1 MRLVFKLLLVLLAG
15 FAGVMWLAELGGSV
29 EIRHG
34 DLWIGL
40 PLAAALLALV
50 AGFVLLHGF
59 LRLWAW
65 LLAWPDRRRLRLER
79 QHRTEGDLALTRAL
93 VALAAGRAEQARI
106 EVTRARRLV
115 GDTPQLLLL
124 AAEAARAE
132 GDEPAAALA
141 FEALAGQPEARFLG
155 LRGLL
160 RQAEARGDWDAA
172 REIAAE
178 AQAAEPEADWLR
190 AERSEVARR
199 RQDWSEALALS
210 GADAPRAALSLAASL
225 QESDPV
231 RAAEL
236 ERQAFLA
243 EPGFTPGVLAHAHR
257 LLDGGHPRRAR
268 GVLQQGWNAAPHP
281 GIAEILLG
289 LDADR
294 IRRLRLVDELTRQTL
309 VHPESRLLRA
319 RVALDAGLTGRA
331 RHELTLWRE
340 TGQADR
346 RCYALL
352 SEVER
357 AEHGPDAAREREAGW
372 LREASAAP
380 VPPVWRCGHCGAEH
394 NDWKPLCQ
402 ACGTAG
408 AIVWSGAARSAGAA
422 R

>member
-1 MRLVFKLLLVLLAG
+1 MRLVLKLLLVLLAG
-15 FAGVMWLAELGGSV
+15 FAGVMGLMELGGSV

-40 PLAAALLALV
+40 PLAAAILLLV
-50 AGFVLLHGF
+50 AGFLLLHGL
-59 LRLWAW
+59 LRLWSW
-65 LLAWPDRRRLRLER
+65 LLAWPARRRLRLER
-79 QHRTEGDLALTRAL
+79 QDRTEGELALTRAL
-93 VALAAGRAEQARI
+93 VALAAGRAEAARI
-106 EVTRARRLV
+106 EVARARRLV
-115 GDTPQLLLL
+115 GDNPQLLLL

-132 GDEPAAALA
+132 GDEPAATEA
-141 FEALAGQPEARFLG
+141 FEALAAWPEARFLG

-178 AQAAEPEADWLR
+178 AQSAEPSAEWLR

-199 RQDWSEALALS
+199 RQDWGEALALS
-210 GADAPRAALSLAASL
+210 GKDAPRAALSLAAAL
-225 QESDPV
+225 QEKDPL

-243 EPGFTPGVLAHAHR
+243 EPGFAPGVLAHASR
-257 LLDGGHPRRAR
+257 LLDTGHPRRAR

-281 GIAEILLG
+281 GIAELLLG
-289 LDADR
+289 LDTDR
-294 IRRLRLVDELTRQTL
+294 IRRVRLVEELTRNTPA
-309 VHPESRLLRA
+309 HPESRLLRA
-319 RVALDAGLTGRA
+319 RIAFEAGLTGRA

-352 SEVER
+352 GEVER

-372 LREASAAP
+372 LREAAAAP
-380 VPPVWRCGHCGAEH
+380 VEPVWRCGHCGAEH
-394 NDWKPLCQ
+394 SEWKPLCG

-408 AIVWSGAARSAGAA
+408 AITWSGAAR
-422 R
+422 

>member
-1 MRLVFKLLLVLLAG
+1 MRLVAKLLLVLLAG

-40 PLAAALLALV
+40 PLAAAILAL
-50 AGFVLLHGF
+50 ATGFLLLHGL
-59 LRLWAW
+59 LRVWAW

-79 QHRTEGDLALTRAL
+79 QNRAVGDLVLTRAL
-93 VALAAGRAEQARI
+93 VALAAGRTEAARL
-106 EVTRARRLV
+106 EVTRARRLA

-132 GDEPAAALA
+132 GDEPAATLA
-141 FEALAGQPEARFLG
+141 FEALAALPDARFLG

-178 AQAAEPEADWLR
+178 AQGAEPAAEWLR

-199 RQDWSEALALS
+199 RQDWGEALALS
-210 GADAPRAALSLAASL
+210 NADGPRAALSLAAAL
-225 QESDPV
+225 QEKDPV
-231 RAAEL
+231 RAAEF

-243 EPGFTPGVLAHAHR
+243 EPGFTPGVLAHALR
-257 LLDGGHPRRAR
+257 LVDSGNLRRAR

-281 GIAEILLG
+281 GIADALL
-289 LDADR
+289 AQETDR
-294 IRRLRLVDELTRQTL
+294 IRRVRLVDELTRQTIA
-309 VHPESRLLRA
+309 HPEARLLRA

-352 SEVER
+352 GEVER

-372 LREASAAP
+372 LRELAEAP
-380 VPPVWRCGHCGAEH
+380 VEPVWRCGHCGTEH
-394 NDWKPLCQ
+394 SEWKPLCG

-408 AIVWSGAARSAGAA
+408 AITWSGAAR
-422 R
+422 

>member
-1 MRLVFKLLLVLLAG
+1 MRLVFKLLLVVLAG
-15 FAGVMWLAELGGSV
+15 FAGVMWLAGLGGSV

-34 DLWIGL
+34 DLWLGM
-40 PLAAALLALV
+40 PLAAALAALV
-50 AGFVLLHGF
+50 LAFALLHGV

-65 LLAWPDRRRLRLER
+65 LLGWPQRRRLRLEFQR
-79 QHRTEGDLALTRAL
+79 RAEADQALTRAL
-93 VALAAGRAEQARI
+93 VALAAGRAEQARL
-106 EVTRARRLV
+106 EVTRARRLA

-141 FEALAGQPEARFLG
+141 FEALAAQPEARFLG

-178 AQAAEPEADWLR
+178 AQGVEPDAEWLR
-190 AERSEVARR
+190 SERSEVARR

-210 GADAPRAALSLAASL
+210 AADAPRAALGLAAAR
-225 QESDPV
+225 QQTDPL

-243 EPGFTPGVLAHAHR
+243 EPGFAPGVLAHATR
-257 LLDGGHPRRAR
+257 LLDTGHPRRAR
-268 GVLQQGWNAAPHP
+268 GVLQQGWTAAPHP
-281 GIAEILLG
+281 EIAEALLA
-289 LDADR
+289 LEPDR
-294 IRRLRLVDELTRQTL
+294 IRRVRLAEELTRQSTA
-309 VHPESRLLRA
+309 HPESRLLRA
-319 RVALDAGLTGRA
+319 RVAFEAGLTGRA
-331 RHELTLWRE
+331 RHELDLWRE
-340 TGQADR
+340 TRQADQ

-352 SEVER
+352 GEVER

-380 VPPVWRCGHCGAEH
+380 VAPVWRCGHCGAEH
-394 NDWKPLCQ
+394 NEWKPLCQ

-408 AIVWSGAARSAGAA
+408 AIVWSGAGR
-422 R
+422 

>member
-1 MRLVFKLLLVLLAG
+1 MRLVLKLLLVLLAG
-15 FAGVMWLAELGGSV
+15 FAGVLWLADLGGSV

-34 DLWIGL
+34 DLWVGL
-40 PLAAALLALV
+40 PLAGALAALVL
-50 AGFVLLHGF
+50 GFALLHGL

-65 LLAWPDRRRLRLER
+65 LLAWPARRRLRQEF
-79 QHRTEGDLALTRAL
+79 QHRTEAEQALTRGL
-93 VALAAGRAEQARI
+93 VALAAGRAEQARL
-106 EVTRARRLV
+106 EVTRARRLA

-132 GDEPAAALA
+132 GDEPAAAQA
-141 FEALAGQPEARFLG
+141 FEALAALPEARFLG

-172 REIAAE
+172 REIAAA
-178 AQAAEPEADWLR
+178 AQAVEPEAEWLR

-210 GADAPRAALSLAASL
+210 GVDSPRAALSLAAAR
-225 QESDPV
+225 QQGDPV

-243 EPGFTPGVLAHAHR
+243 EPGFAPGVLAHATR

-281 GIAEILLG
+281 EIAEALLA
-289 LDADR
+289 LEPDR
-294 IRRLRLVDELTRQTL
+294 IRRVRLAEELTRQTST
-309 VHPESRLLRA
+309 HPESRLLRA
-319 RVALDAGLTGRA
+319 RVAFEAGLTGRA
-331 RHELTLWRE
+331 RHELNLWRE

-352 SEVER
+352 GEVER

-380 VPPVWRCGHCGAEH
+380 VPPIWRCGHCGAEH
-394 NDWKPLCQ
+394 SEWKPLCQ

-408 AIVWSGAARSAGAA
+408 AIVWSGAGR
-422 R
+422 